1 MPWPKSRKSHHRTAL
16 VIWQRLPFSFSPFP
30 SAPERFN
37 ISLSPISAQYKR
49 SLCGGDSVLGGKCQ
63 MFINSVIRAP
73 LKDFEW
79 FPDFVITRP
88 RPKARGRVLNP
99 ARFVFIIFII
109 IIFSRRRKSA
119 LLRRW
124 LVASRQY
131 CTLIAR
137 ESALLRRWLVRAL
150 YAKYVSVRLWK
161 SLKAN

>member
-1 MPWPKSRKSHHRTAL
+1 
-16 VIWQRLPFSFSPFP
+16 
-30 SAPERFN
+30 
-37 ISLSPISAQYKR
+37 
-49 SLCGGDSVLGGKCQ
+49 

-119 LLRRW
+119 LLRR
-124 LVASRQY
+124 
-131 CTLIAR
+131 
-137 ESALLRRWLVRAL
+137 
-150 YAKYVSVRLWK
+150 
-161 SLKAN
+161 